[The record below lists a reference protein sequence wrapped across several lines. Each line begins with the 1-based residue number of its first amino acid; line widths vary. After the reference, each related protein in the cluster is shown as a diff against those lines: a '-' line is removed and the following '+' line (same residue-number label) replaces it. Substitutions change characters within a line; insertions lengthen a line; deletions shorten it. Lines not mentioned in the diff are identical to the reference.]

1 LSPLVIPV
9 AFTYVDDFV
18 TWMRGSRRHRS
29 GGAAST
35 LVEPADRHWLDMNRM
50 NNPRR
55 GPRALGVVC
64 AAACLWALALLP
76 ARADD
81 SVAPAIAAAA
91 ATQAAL
97 DAKAEAN
104 AEPKVTDLDW
114 VDAARKREVPVRL
127 YWPSQVPSD
136 VQVPLVVFS
145 HGIGSSRTGYSY
157 LGKYFAAHGIASLH
171 LQHVGSDRQVWF
183 GNPFTVINRLWSA
196 ASEHEAVQRVRDLS
210 FALDELLERSDYG
223 PRIDRTRIAA
233 AGHSYGANT
242 VMLAA
247 GATLQRNG
255 ISVQF
260 REPRIRAALL
270 LSAPPFYGEPELNK
284 ILGAVTLPSLHITAT
299 EDVIRVPGYYSPAA
313 DRLAV
318 FDAAGS
324 KVKALVVFEGGSHN
338 IFTDRPATGGLTL
351 NPRVK
356 SATQELALAFL
367 HSVFDSSDEGMQ
379 QWPGK
384 HGPLIARWINLAP

>member
-1 LSPLVIPV
+1 MNQ
-9 AFTYVDDFV
+9 
-18 TWMRGSRRHRS
+18 MRR
-29 GGAAST
+29 
-35 LVEPADRHWLDMNRM
+35 
-50 NNPRR
+50 PRR
-55 GPRALGVVC
+55 GPRPLGVLC
-64 AAACLWALALLP
+64 LAWCLWALALLP
-76 ARADD
+76 AHADD
-81 SVAPAIAAAA
+81 RVAPPAVGVTSETVVSAFAAA
-91 ATQAAL
+91 ATAQAVL
-97 DAKAEAN
+97 GAKVESAPD
-104 AEPKVTDLDW
+104 PKVTDLDW

-127 YWPSQVPSD
+127 YWPTQVAPD
-136 VQVPLVVFS
+136 VRVPLVVFS
-145 HGIGSSRTGYSY
+145 HGIGSSRAGYSY

-171 LQHVGSDRQVWF
+171 LQHVGSDRKVWL
-183 GNPFTVINRLWSA
+183 GNPFMVLHRLWSA
-196 ASEHEAVQRVRDLS
+196 ASEHEALQRVRDLS
-210 FALDELLERSDYG
+210 FALDELLERSEYG
-223 PRIDRTRIAA
+223 PRVDRQRIAA

-247 GATLQRNG
+247 GATLQRDG

-270 LSAPPFYGEPELNK
+270 LSAPPFYGETGLNR
-284 ILGAVTLPSLHITAT
+284 ILGAISLPSLHITAT

-324 KVKALVVFEGGSHN
+324 KVKALVVFQGGSHN
-338 IFTDRPATGGLTL
+338 IFTDRPASGGLTL

-367 HSVFDSSDEGMQ
+367 HSVFDKSDEGMQ

-384 HGPLIARWINLAP
+384 HGTLISRWINLAP

>member
-1 LSPLVIPV
+1 
-9 AFTYVDDFV
+9 
-18 TWMRGSRRHRS
+18 
-29 GGAAST
+29 
-35 LVEPADRHWLDMNRM
+35 MNQRET
-50 NNPRR
+50 PRR
-55 GPRALGVVC
+55 GPRGLGGLCV
-64 AAACLWALALLP
+64 AWCLWALAL
-76 ARADD
+76 
-81 SVAPAIAAAA
+81 APAHANDQAAPATAHASTAHAPSETVVPALAA

-97 DAKAEAN
+97 DAKGDPAL
-104 AEPKVTDLDW
+104 EPKVTDLDW
-114 VDAARKREVPVRL
+114 HDAARQRDVPVRL
-127 YWPSQVPSD
+127 YWPSQVAPD
-136 VQVPLVVFS
+136 AHVPLVVFS

-157 LGKYFAAHGIASLH
+157 LGKHFAAHGIASLH
-171 LQHVGSDRQVWF
+171 LQHVGSDRKVWL
-183 GNPFTVINRLWSA
+183 GNPFGIISRLWDA
-196 ASEHEAVQRVRDLS
+196 TSEREAVNRVRDLS
-210 FALDELLERSDYG
+210 FALDELLERSEYG
-223 PRIDRTRIAA
+223 GRVDRKRIAA

-255 ISVQF
+255 VSVQY

-270 LSAPPFYGEPELNK
+270 LSAPPFYGEPEMKK
-284 ILGAVTLPSLHITAT
+284 ILGAITLPSLHITAT

-356 SATQELALAFL
+356 SATQDLTLAFL
-367 HSVFDSSDEGMQ
+367 RSVFDASDEGMK

-384 HGPLIARWINLAP
+384 HGALISRWVSLAP

>member
-1 LSPLVIPV
+1 
-9 AFTYVDDFV
+9 
-18 TWMRGSRRHRS
+18 
-29 GGAAST
+29 
-35 LVEPADRHWLDMNRM
+35 M

-157 LGKYFAAHGIASLH
+157 LGRYFAAHGIASLH

-299 EDVIRVPGYYSPAA
+299 EDVIRVPAYYSPAA